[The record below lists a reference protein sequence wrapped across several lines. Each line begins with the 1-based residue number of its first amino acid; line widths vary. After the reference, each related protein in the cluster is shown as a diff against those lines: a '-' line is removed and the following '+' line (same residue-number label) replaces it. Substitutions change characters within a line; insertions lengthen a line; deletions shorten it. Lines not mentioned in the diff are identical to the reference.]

1 MKLTKEDVLK
11 IANLARLE
19 LNAQEVE
26 MFRTQLSGILDYM
39 EKLNALNVDGIEP
52 TAHAVEV
59 PTPFREDA
67 VFAVSEDTTREKSLQ
82 NAPDR
87 EDDFFKVPKVLA

>member
-39 EKLNALNVDGIEP
+39 EKLNTLNVDGIEP

-67 VFAVSEDTTREKSLQ
+67 VSEDTTREKSLQ
-82 NAPDR
+82 NSPDR